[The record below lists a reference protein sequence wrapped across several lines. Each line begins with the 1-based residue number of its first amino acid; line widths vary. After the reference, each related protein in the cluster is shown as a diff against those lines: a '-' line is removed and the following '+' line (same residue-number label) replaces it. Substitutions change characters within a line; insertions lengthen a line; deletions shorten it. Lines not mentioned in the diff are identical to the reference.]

1 MNIIFDDKT
10 AIYVQIMN
18 MIKKQIITKE
28 LREGEKLASVRD
40 LSTELKVNPNTIQ
53 RAYKELEREGLAFT
67 QRGMG
72 TFVTEDKNIIYNLK
86 KDTAK
91 DVLDKF
97 IEGMEYLGF
106 SGEEIIDMVSKILKE
121 EEK

>member
-10 AIYVQIMN
+10 PIYVQIMN

-72 TFVTEDKNIIYNLK
+72 TFVTEDKKILYNLK

-91 DVLDKF
+91 EVMDKF

-106 SGEEIIDMVSKILKE
+106 SSEEIIDMVSKSLKE
-121 EEK
+121 EEE